1 MPPPS
6 KIRTHRRYVRNTN
19 FKNSSSNKLIEIN
32 PQNASMSRG
41 HRHAPAMPTTQVWP
55 DWTSR
60 RARIVRVCRSNRVKS
75 ARNSARVIW
84 KTDQRES
91 AFVSLSICVAHARHG
106 SHVRYCATSTMHAA
120 CVTSIFRSC
129 SGESHFSW
137 SRREK
142 NLEDVVAQ
150 LRAT

>member
-1 MPPPS
+1 
-6 KIRTHRRYVRNTN
+6 
-19 FKNSSSNKLIEIN
+19 
-32 PQNASMSRG
+32 MSRG
-41 HRHAPAMPTTQVWP
+41 HRHAPAMPTAHPWP

-75 ARNSARVIW
+75 ACNTARVIW
-84 KTDQRES
+84 KTDERES

-106 SHVRYCATSTMHAA
+106 SHVRYWATSTMHAA

-142 NLEDVVAQ
+142 NLEDGRCSATRYVVARI
-150 LRAT
+150 LFGCPFFSACACFPIPRACAACVPGSACP